1 MPGHPQ
7 RDVSA
12 SAIRDVLN
20 SATSIASLIPNSVQ
34 TFTINA
40 ASIAPGGDVQQN
52 VVKNVV
58 NGNEVGSANGQEDIK
73 APKTGLHTPS
83 TPVEKPN
90 STTTTSTNV
99 TSDDNKVEPGQS
111 RPRHRKPPAGLAG
124 AVQSV
129 SDRIS
134 SSVSKVADGLRGGRA
149 ETSKASTGEAE
160 TGKASTDGT
169 SK

>member
-1 MPGHPQ
+1 M
-7 RDVSA
+7 
-12 SAIRDVLN
+12 
-20 SATSIASLIPNSVQ
+20 
-34 TFTINA
+34 
-40 ASIAPGGDVQQN
+40 
-52 VVKNVV
+52 
-58 NGNEVGSANGQEDIK
+58 
-73 APKTGLHTPS
+73 
-83 TPVEKPN
+83 
-90 STTTTSTNV
+90 

-124 AVQSV
+124 AVKSV

-134 SSVSKVADGLRGGRA
+134 SSVSKVADGLKGGRA